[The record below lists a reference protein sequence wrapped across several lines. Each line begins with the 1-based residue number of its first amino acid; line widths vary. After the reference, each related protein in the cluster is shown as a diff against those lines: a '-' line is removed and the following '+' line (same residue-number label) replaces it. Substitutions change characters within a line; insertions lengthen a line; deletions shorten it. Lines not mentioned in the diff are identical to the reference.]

1 MEIVDIFQMNGKTFL
16 YCVGE
21 EVKHGFSCRKITMD
35 GKGYDIDEFEVNTS
49 IWGSRSLVLKVRDP
63 IEPGLRTG
71 KIDSYE

>member
-1 MEIVDIFQMNGKTFL
+1 VEIVDIFQMDGSTFL

-21 EVKHGFSCRKITMD
+21 EIKHGFLCRKITVD
-35 GKGYDIDEFEVNTS
+35 GKRYDIEAFEVNTS
-49 IWGSRSLVLKVRDP
+49 IRGIKSLVLKVRKP